1 MRGDHYLL
9 RRPSPGETLGGGVVV
24 DPQPAG
30 RHKRFDAEILQQLE
44 TLAQGSPAELLLR
57 ASVVGGPL
65 PLRELAPRSRLPL
78 GQVDGALA
86 ELLNRGQLVPLE
98 NGSLSRDSDVLVIAR
113 AQWED
118 LLVMTQKVVQEYH
131 RQYPLRP
138 GIPREE
144 LKSKLKLTPR
154 TFSAWIK
161 KANLEGLLVD
171 ANTVV
176 AMLGH
181 AVRFSPPQ
189 QARINTLLAKF
200 IAAPY
205 APPSSKECQ
214 AEVGEEVFNALIA
227 LGQLEQVSAEV
238 VFRRQDYDALLAA
251 VRRQLEQEGT
261 LTVAQFRDRFNTS
274 RRYAL
279 AFLEHLD
286 AISVTRRDGDLRRLR

>member
-1 MRGDHYLL
+1 M
-9 RRPSPGETLGGGVVV
+9 
-24 DPQPAG
+24 
-30 RHKRFDAEILQQLE
+30 
-44 TLAQGSPAELLLR
+44 
-57 ASVVGGPL
+57 
-65 PLRELAPRSRLPL
+65 
-78 GQVDGALA
+78 
-86 ELLNRGQLVPLE
+86 PLE
-98 NGSLSRDSDVLVIAR
+98 NGSLSGNSDVLVIAR
-113 AQWED
+113 SQWED
-118 LLVMTQKVVQEYH
+118 LLVMTQKEVQEYH

-176 AMLGH
+176 ALSGH
-181 AVRFSPPQ
+181 AVRFSPAQ
-189 QARINTLLAKF
+189 QARVNALLAKF
-200 IAAPY
+200 AAAPY
-205 APPSSKECQ
+205 APPSIKECQ

-238 VFRRQDYDALLAA
+238 VFRRQDYDDLLAA

-286 AISVTRRDGDLRRLR
+286 ALNVTRRDGDLRRLHT